1 MQSEMQYLGAS
12 QNDRMILVCSKQI
25 IQHHSNPSLC
35 PNYDAKEVEVDQ
47 SYEDLQDLLE
57 LPEKKKNV
65 LGNAKV
71 ENQEIPGQQA
81 SLAFEYKIKQNKG

>member
-1 MQSEMQYLGAS
+1 MQHLRAS

-35 PNYDAKEVEVDQ
+35 PNYDAKEAEVDQ

-57 LPEKKKNV
+57 PPKKNV

-81 SLAFEYKIKQNKG
+81 SLIFEYKIKQNKG

>member
-57 LPEKKKNV
+57 LPKKKKKMS
-65 LGNAKV
+65 LGMQK
-71 ENQEIPGQQA
+71 
-81 SLAFEYKIKQNKG
+81 

>member
-12 QNDRMILVCSKQI
+12 QNNRMILVCSKQI

-57 LPEKKKNV
+57 LPKKKCPWECKSRKSRDTWTTGKFG
-65 LGNAKV
+65 L
-71 ENQEIPGQQA
+71 
-81 SLAFEYKIKQNKG
+81 

>member
-57 LPEKKKNV
+57 LPKKKKCPWECKSRKSRDTWTTGKFG
-65 LGNAKV
+65 L
-71 ENQEIPGQQA
+71 
-81 SLAFEYKIKQNKG
+81 

>member
-57 LPEKKKNV
+57 LPKKKKKCPWECKSRKSRDTWTTGKFG
-65 LGNAKV
+65 L
-71 ENQEIPGQQA
+71 
-81 SLAFEYKIKQNKG
+81 